1 MRLKMLQKVKNGHLK
16 PRNVR
21 QVRGGQQLK
30 RGFVDLAGRRMAGIN
45 ILKVHQRTA
54 LLPIRTTACDLV
66 FSFAR
71 LRNLVL
77 RKQWNNTQPLPSC
90 KL

>member
-1 MRLKMLQKVKNGHLK
+1 MLQDIKRHKMLQKVKNGHLK

-45 ILKVHQRTA
+45 ILKVH
-54 LLPIRTTACDLV
+54 
-66 FSFAR
+66 
-71 LRNLVL
+71 
-77 RKQWNNTQPLPSC
+77 
-90 KL
+90 